1 MENITT
7 NKKKAIKDIQVSML
21 YFFPVMFL
29 LIGLGYGI
37 FVEGFQ
43 NVISGLVKILVSPT
57 ILITDFVEAGGIG
70 ATFINVGVI
79 AVFNLALIRYYKL
92 RISGVILAAFFTVV
106 GFSFFGKNLLN
117 IMPIYLG
124 GFLYAKHQKIS
135 PKGILIVIMF
145 GTALSPI
152 VSELMFTGIMPQL
165 LALAVGILAG
175 TFIGFI
181 LVPLSSHF
189 LKFHN
194 GFNLYNIGFASGIIG
209 TVLTSVLRSFK
220 IEVAPV
226 SIIYQKSQ
234 GILLLFLIVIFVYLM
249 ILGLYMNEKPLRQY
263 FQIFKY
269 RGRLVTDFTH
279 LIGNGLSLINM
290 SILGLFCTAYVLV
303 FKGTINGP
311 VIAGILT
318 VTGFGAFGK
327 HLKNC
332 LPIMVGVLAGALLF
346 GYDLSST
353 GVIISVLFST
363 TLAPVAGTYGPIIG
377 FAAGVLHMTL
387 VTNVGVIHGG
397 INLYNNGFSG
407 GLVAG
412 FFVPIVD
419 AFKKR

>member
-92 RISGVILAAFFTVV
+92 RISGVILAAFLTVV

>member
-1 MENITT
+1 MENTT
-7 NKKKAIKDIQVSML
+7 TKKKTIKDIQISML
-21 YFFPVMFL
+21 YFFPIMFL
-29 LIGLGYGI
+29 LIGLGYGV

-43 NVISGLVKILVSPT
+43 NVINGFVKILFSPT
-57 ILITDFVEAGGIG
+57 ILITDFVEVGGIG
-70 ATFINVGVI
+70 ATFINVGAI

-92 RISGVILAAFFTVV
+92 RISGVIIAAFFTVI
-106 GFSFFGKNLLN
+106 GFSFFGKNLFN

-152 VSELMFTGIMPQL
+152 VSELSFAGIMPPIL
-165 LALAVGILAG
+165 SVAVGILAG
-175 TFIGFI
+175 IFIGLI

-209 TVLTSVLRSFK
+209 TVLTSVLRSFR

-226 SIIYQKSQ
+226 SIIYQQSQ
-234 GILLLFLIVIFVYLM
+234 SILLIFLIVIFVYLM
-249 ILGLYMNEKPLRQY
+249 ILGLYMNEKPLKEY

-279 LIGNGLSLINM
+279 LVGNGFSLINM
-290 SILGLFCTAYVLV
+290 SILGLFCTIFVIAVN
-303 FKGTINGP
+303 GTINGP

-332 LPIMVGVLAGALLF
+332 MPIMIGVLAGALLF

-363 TLAPVAGTYGPIIG
+363 TLAPVAGTYGPVIG
-377 FAAGVLHMTL
+377 FAAGVLHMAL

-397 INLYNNGFSG
+397 INLYNNGFAG

>member
-124 GFLYAKHQKIS
+124 GFLYAKYQKIS

-152 VSELMFTGIMPQL
+152 VSELMFTGIIPQL
-165 LALAVGILAG
+165 LAVVVGILAG

-234 GILLLFLIVIFVYLM
+234 GILLMFLIVIFVYLM

-290 SILGLFCTAYVLV
+290 SILGLLCTAYVLV
-303 FKGTINGP
+303 FKSTINGP

-332 LPIMVGVLAGALLF
+332 LPIMIGVLAGALLF
-346 GYDLSST
+346 EYDLSST

>member
-1 MENITT
+1 LENNTT
-7 NKKKAIKDIQVSML
+7 KKKEKINDIQVSVL
-21 YFFPVMFL
+21 YFFPIMFL
-29 LIGLGYGI
+29 LIGLVYGL

-43 NVISGLVKILVSPT
+43 NLISGFVRILFSPT
-57 ILITDFVEAGGIG
+57 ILITDFIEIGGIG
-70 ATFINVGVI
+70 ATFINVGAI

-92 RISGVILAAFFTVV
+92 RVSGVVLAAFFTVI

-117 IMPIYLG
+117 IIPIYLG

-152 VSELMFTGIMPQL
+152 VSELSFTGIMPQFL
-165 LALAVGILAG
+165 SLAVGFLAG
-175 TFIGFI
+175 IFIGFV

-189 LKFHN
+189 LKFHS

-209 TVLTSVLRSFK
+209 TVLTSILRSLK

-226 SIIYQKSQ
+226 NIIYQQSQ
-234 GILLLFLIVIFVYLM
+234 DILLVFLIVTFIYLM
-249 ILGLYMNEKPLRQY
+249 ILGLYINEKPLRQY

-269 RGRLVTDFTH
+269 GGRLVTDFTH
-279 LIGNGLSLINM
+279 LIGSGFSLINM
-290 SILGLFCTAYVLV
+290 SILGLFGIIYVIAV
-303 FKGTINGP
+303 KGTINGP

-318 VTGFGAFGK
+318 VAGFGAFGK

-332 LPIMVGVLAGALLF
+332 IPIMVGVLAGALLF
-346 GYDLSST
+346 GYNLSST

-377 FAAGVLHMTL
+377 FVAGVLHMTL
-387 VTNVGVIHGG
+387 VTNVGIIHGG
-397 INLYNNGFSG
+397 INLYNNGFAG